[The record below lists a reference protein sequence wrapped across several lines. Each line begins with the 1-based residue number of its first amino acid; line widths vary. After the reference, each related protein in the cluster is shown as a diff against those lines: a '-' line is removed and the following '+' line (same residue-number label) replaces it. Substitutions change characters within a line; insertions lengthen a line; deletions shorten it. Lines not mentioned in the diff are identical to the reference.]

1 MPKQNDRERLA
12 DLEARQRRL
21 QEEIAAARSALRAR
35 YGAIVVELPIEAV
48 GERDFRDILQHA
60 IRVGAPAAV
69 QALKALPPAPEPIS
83 PATKS
88 AVPSQGQK
96 PTTAR
101 IVSPPPP
108 SSVPASEKR

>member
-35 YGAIVVELPIEAV
+35 YGAIVVQLPMEAI

-60 IRVGAPAAV
+60 IRVGAPAAL

-88 AVPSQGQK
+88 AVPSQVQK

-101 IVSPPPP
+101 IVSPPQALSQSP
-108 SSVPASEKR
+108 SEKQ